1 MKRVWTEEK
10 DELLAQL
17 YPTAHLGN
25 LAFRL
30 RVTEKALRSR
40 AKVLKIKRE
49 RKYQVWNV
57 RQTAYLRKHYADTPI
72 DVLMEVTKHSQKSI
86 WNKAKKMGLRKS
98 LEFLQE
104 VGRQCSKHPKS
115 IDH

>member
-1 MKRVWTEEK
+1 MKRVWTKEK

-30 RVTEKALRSR
+30 KVTEKALRSR

-86 WNKAKKMGLRKS
+86 WNKAKKKR
-98 LEFLQE
+98 
-104 VGRQCSKHPKS
+104 
-115 IDH
+115 